1 VAKAGTVPELH
12 PELEAEMDAAAVG
25 TAGDAA
31 AVAGGTAAAAGGA
44 AAAAGEVAAAPC
56 RQKAAGVVL
65 PQ

>member
-1 VAKAGTVPELH
+1 MAKAGTVPELH

-31 AVAGGTAAAAGGA
+31 AGGTAAV
-44 AAAAGEVAAAPC
+44 AGEVAAAPC

>member
-1 VAKAGTVPELH
+1 MAKAGTVPELH

-31 AVAGGTAAAAGGA
+31 AVAGGTAAAAG
-44 AAAAGEVAAAPC
+44 EVAAAPC